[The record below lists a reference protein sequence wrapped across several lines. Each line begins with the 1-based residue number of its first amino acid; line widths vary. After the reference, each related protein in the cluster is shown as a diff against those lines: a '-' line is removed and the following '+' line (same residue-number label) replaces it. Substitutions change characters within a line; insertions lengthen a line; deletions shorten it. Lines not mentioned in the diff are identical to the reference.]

1 MKGMFEEY
9 GGVVICAITAAMI
22 LGFLLES
29 ITMSDGALHK
39 LILVFL
45 ENVGARPH

>member
-9 GGVVICAITAAMI
+9 GGVVICAITAAVI
-22 LGFLLES
+22 LSFLLQS
-29 ITMSDGALHK
+29 IARSDGALHE

-45 ENVGARPH
+45 ENVGAKPN